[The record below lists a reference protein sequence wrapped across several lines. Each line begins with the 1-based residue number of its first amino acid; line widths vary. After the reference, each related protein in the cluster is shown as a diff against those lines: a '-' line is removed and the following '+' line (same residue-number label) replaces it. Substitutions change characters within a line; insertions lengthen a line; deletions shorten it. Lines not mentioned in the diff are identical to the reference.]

1 MNLSE
6 EMGKMAEVI
15 EKYKDELR
23 KNNDLYRCYL
33 APNIPDKIGRKLVK
47 YYDSNLAVNRR
58 LFQVLCKHKKLI

>member
-33 APNIPDKIGRKLVK
+33 APNIPDKIVQRCDVK
-47 YYDSNLAVNRR
+47 R
-58 LFQVLCKHKKLI
+58 